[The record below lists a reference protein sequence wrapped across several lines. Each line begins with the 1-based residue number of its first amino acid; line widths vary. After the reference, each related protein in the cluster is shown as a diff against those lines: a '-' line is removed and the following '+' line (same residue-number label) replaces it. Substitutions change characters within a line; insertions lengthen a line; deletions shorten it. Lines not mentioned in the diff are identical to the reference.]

1 MLTSLSVSDTGS
13 MSAKEETGAV
23 EKATDCGFGRF
34 AIESGKRFSTTSTNL
49 KFEILIILTFHKNET
64 TFLH

>member
-49 KFEILIILTFHKNET
+49 KFVMLIIDF
-64 TFLH
+64 